1 MEINKK
7 DLIDMNDA
15 PPLEL
20 ENCLYN
26 CTECSSNIEILLLDE
41 NKIKFKCNNEHNI
54 EIEIKEYINKMKKYK
69 NIKLNDDKCNKH
81 KKEYIS
87 YNFDKNK
94 HLCKE
99 CLKTKEYSYDYK
111 TNIIEIL
118 PEDEKLKKIE
128 NIIENNKNEIK
139 YLKKIK
145 KEKENKLDNILN
157 NNIKKIKDRKNE
169 KIINK

>member
-69 NIKLNDDKCNKH
+69 NIK
-81 KKEYIS
+81 
-87 YNFDKNK
+87 
-94 HLCKE
+94 
-99 CLKTKEYSYDYK
+99 
-111 TNIIEIL
+111 
-118 PEDEKLKKIE
+118 
-128 NIIENNKNEIK
+128 
-139 YLKKIK
+139 
-145 KEKENKLDNILN
+145 
-157 NNIKKIKDRKNE
+157 
-169 KIINK
+169 